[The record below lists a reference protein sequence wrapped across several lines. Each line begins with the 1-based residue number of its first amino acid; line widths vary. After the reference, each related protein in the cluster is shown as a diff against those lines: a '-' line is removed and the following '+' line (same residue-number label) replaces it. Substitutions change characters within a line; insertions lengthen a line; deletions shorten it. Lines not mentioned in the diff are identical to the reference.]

1 MFDSGCSRHMTGNKA
16 LLADCQDIDGDFVAF
31 GGSARGWDTKI
42 PQSGSPPIEATARTS
57 ANREVELTATIDGQ
71 VKTITEASL
80 RRHLKLEDM
89 PLSPNIHVSTSSTS
103 QPPNTQPTPTAEE
116 AVPMP
121 QESPL
126 HNVHSLRRDEGS
138 VSLNELMDLCTS
150 LSKKVGAL
158 ENELQ
163 QTKKTYST
171 AITKLILRVKK
182 LEQKVKTTKARRRA
196 RIVLL
201 EDEEDVEDYSKQ
213 GRKISVIDKDPTIS
227 LVQPEQEMEHDVGI
241 AEETTWFQEDAEI
254 QEKNSVDTKII
265 LQEEEPTELVEDQ
278 GGGSGKGIMT
288 ELEPEKKTKKQLEQE
303 RLRHE
308 EAIRLQEQLNEEET
322 QRIARDAEILEQ
334 LMKILI
340 KQTRKI
346 VAKDGSMLHVID
358 WSDHSRKEGYKI
370 NYFKG
375 KNEKSMKDI
384 RPIFEK
390 VWDQNQYFVSMD
402 SEDNEKGS
410 KKKAGGSR
418 RKHLPRKEQVKSK
431 VIKVL
436 KDRRHNTEKEKRKK
450 TLNLFGSWF
459 QEKNLLFEIDLCVTT
474 EESYATSRPEGY
486 DLCSNGVGD
495 LKILFQPDEEDD
507 VWKHQHEYNLISCR
521 LFDSC
526 GFHILLIENG
536 IAIHMMIEKKY
547 PLTQEMLSK
556 MLSRKLEVD
565 HENEM
570 IFELLSY
577 TNGFNKYE
585 DLLLGLISPSMMEE
599 VNHHLETSVRRALQ
613 LKDAEGTECLPNAT
627 IFEQLTL
634 MGYEN
639 LTQKLTFY
647 KAFFSPQWKFLIHT
661 ILQCLSAK
669 TTAWNEFSSTMASA
683 IICLATNQKFNF
695 SKYIFDNMVK
705 NLEVGKDTEV
715 PQPSGSIKPITDEAA
730 NKEHVPI
737 HSNDP
742 LLSGEDR
749 LQLKELLEL
758 CTKLF
763 ERVLDLEN
771 TKTSQAAEIAKLKER
786 VKKLERRNKSSTPG
800 LKRLRKVGR
809 SARIESSED
818 EGLGAQEDASKQR
831 RKITDIDAD
840 AKVTL
845 VDEAQGRN
853 DDYLMFDTRVFDKQ
867 EVEVEKVVSTVKF
880 TYLPVL
886 QSTTVDDA

>member
-42 PQSGSPPIEATARTS
+42 PQSGGPPIKVGDEAIHKELGDRMQRAATTASSFEVVVPATARTS

-71 VKTITEASL
+71 VKTINEASL
-80 RRHLKLEDM
+80 RRHLKLEDNGGVTTL
-89 PLSPNIHVSTSSTS
+89 PNLEIFEQLALIGAPETSPSIITFSPSLSPQHTPVSTSSTS

-241 AEETTWFQEDAEI
+241 AKETTWFQEDAEI
-254 QEKNSVDTKII
+254 QEKNSADTKII

-418 RKHLPRKEQVKSK
+418 RKQLARKRASEKQSDQSAKRQK
-431 VIKVL
+431 
-436 KDRRHNTEKEKRKK
+436 TEYEKEKEELKAYLDLVPREEFAMDIESLATKVDE
-450 TLNLFGSWF
+450 GS
-459 QEKNLLFEIDLCVTT
+459 KNYKILSEMLDDFDRRDVMDLHKLV
-474 EESYATSRPEGY
+474 EERYATSRPEGY
-486 DLCSNGVGD
+486 DLILWGD
-495 LKILFQPDEEDD
+495 LNILFQPDEEDG
-507 VWKHQHEYNLISCR
+507 VWRHQHEYNLIR
-521 LFDSC
+521 
-526 GFHILLIENG
+526 
-536 IAIHMMIEKKY
+536 
-547 PLTQEMLSK
+547 
-556 MLSRKLEVD
+556 
-565 HENEM
+565 
-570 IFELLSY
+570 
-577 TNGFNKYE
+577 
-585 DLLLGLISPSMMEE
+585 
-599 VNHHLETSVRRALQ
+599 
-613 LKDAEGTECLPNAT
+613 
-627 IFEQLTL
+627 
-634 MGYEN
+634 
-639 LTQKLTFY
+639 
-647 KAFFSPQWKFLIHT
+647 
-661 ILQCLSAK
+661 
-669 TTAWNEFSSTMASA
+669 
-683 IICLATNQKFNF
+683 
-695 SKYIFDNMVK
+695 
-705 NLEVGKDTEV
+705 
-715 PQPSGSIKPITDEAA
+715 
-730 NKEHVPI
+730 
-737 HSNDP
+737 
-742 LLSGEDR
+742 
-749 LQLKELLEL
+749 
-758 CTKLF
+758 
-763 ERVLDLEN
+763 
-771 TKTSQAAEIAKLKER
+771 
-786 VKKLERRNKSSTPG
+786 
-800 LKRLRKVGR
+800 
-809 SARIESSED
+809 
-818 EGLGAQEDASKQR
+818 
-831 RKITDIDAD
+831 
-840 AKVTL
+840 
-845 VDEAQGRN
+845 
-853 DDYLMFDTRVFDKQ
+853 
-867 EVEVEKVVSTVKF
+867 
-880 TYLPVL
+880 
-886 QSTTVDDA
+886 